1 MRDWKSLIEKRLGKS
16 RLPKAQR
23 EEVVNELAAHLEDL
37 ADDENARGVRETESI
52 AAIQYESTDWSNLAR
67 KIQRSKRD
75 GHALNSRSRTFWL
88 PAFVTLTA
96 VQIFWAMLIS
106 NFFYPLASPL
116 AVPRSVIFLAALPLF
131 GAIGAY
137 LSRRGGGNR
146 IARIAA
152 GIFPLLVI
160 LAVMSVILF
169 ANFVT
174 GRVPF
179 AGYQHPRGWI
189 LLLTSALVPTL
200 ALLVGTLPFLRTTD
214 AQKSS
219 HHCNNSGEDGKP
231 CENR

>member
-1 MRDWKSLIEKRLGKS
+1 MHDWKSLVEQRLAKLNLSKS
-16 RLPKAQR
+16 QR

-37 ADDENARGVRETESI
+37 ADDESARGVRETESI
-52 AAIQYESTDWSNLAR
+52 ASIHYESTDWSNLAR

-75 GHALNSRSRTFWL
+75 GRALNSRSRTFWL

-96 VQIFWAMLIS
+96 VQIFWAILIS
-106 NFFYPLASPL
+106 NLFCPLASPL

-174 GRVPF
+174 GRAPF
-179 AGYQHPRGWI
+179 AGYQHLHGWI
-189 LLLTSALVPTL
+189 LLLTSVLVPTL
-200 ALLVGTLPFLRTTD
+200 ALLVGTLPFMQDVAT
-214 AQKSS
+214 QKSA
-219 HHCNNSGEDGKP
+219 HHHNNSGEDGEP
-231 CENR
+231 CGNR